1 MTTIST
7 LLQSNG
13 RSPSNDPKPPF
24 TNQQLIPIY
33 TDWVN
38 RYLEKQQLQPIHDL
52 TYDLREPKAL
62 VGLISAVTVG
72 CRGTSHSVLLCALN
86 AEDPIERTEKCL
98 HYLSS
103 IGVNVS
109 NVRAR
114 DLYNGHL
121 GEILA
126 LLFALSHFK
135 QQQKALN
142 STTFKPPHSTIVTVG
157 HANVVPLQSTSSVD
171 SSLKSSQSL
180 IRKPTTTMSSAA
192 ISKTPKPLGST
203 SSLVEPSTGARVGA
217 SKLLPPTSN
226 TRKLAPPSVAAPTS
240 SAQPL
245 TNRTTRLPASGT
257 NRLKPP
263 VATVKTPQRSI
274 AGQSTQTN
282 VRLPSTTLQN
292 ATPTTSLLLTSC
304 SSTASSSVSAS
315 SVKATISAQT
325 TASGLKP
332 PRSVSRAI
340 KPPVA
345 LKHRSSSAPRPA
357 IVSAVKTTPSI
368 EPIANTNS
376 SAPEPQKM
384 LKFFGKTRRS
394 SASPVISKD
403 ERSND
408 TNIQTKSKTP
418 IAANKLNRS
427 AALRAPSSGPLSVAV
442 TEKISEPTAKLPNC
456 SVATTSL
463 LRPPSSTRTADPP
476 KRTSKSSSDD
486 SAFGDDLHSGSSS
499 SPAALSPRLSETPPP
514 KSNIPIVED
523 SGISSDATSEP
534 TRNSQERKPTLA
546 VRGITA
552 PNRIVEEIAEVVENS
567 TDEKTS
573 SEQSDGQKAQSTT
586 VVGVV
591 NPLVTEAKPT
601 SMVAKPAVPVRKTSR
616 LTSVPKDD
624 QDVPPAPS
632 LRIPGMSRATNT
644 TRPPVAPT
652 TTGQSDAN
660 TNDVD
665 YSRSASEMCSIDE
678 ASLMRSPMRRTNR
691 MNTHRREFN
700 DSCDDSSSISTDVS
714 QDFDDVSTDDLTGSS
729 LSDHPMAAATS
740 ADYRKAESTVHRPR
754 TSGGHHADPPRIHQR
769 RLVEQQQSVVEELLQ
784 RSRTSQRGIAYNTN
798 NTETLKLSVKYVKLV
813 ILSVDWPFFKCFGS
827 SFSPNKTK
835 DEPAGYSAIAQ
846 RSSSTVSTTRFR
858 KPARSSRAFWSFRP
872 FLTVEDASG
881 LKVNPKHSRRIFVPF
896 AFRFYGVGFLR
907 FNPTYSRV
915 YHTLHGAPLNGRL
928 SSQTPQLLLSHD
940 GDTLSVARPS
950 TARPTLRTLANNQ
963 PPPSYH
969 DHTTAA
975 QYQQNVA
982 GQSPFHSHSLDR
994 HGHLKHL
1001 TSSTNDLPY
1010 DSVGGQH
1017 RFSVAPPISHQLDGH
1032 NVYAAVSEIGRGSNR
1047 AYRGYVESM
1056 AGQSHGRAH
1065 AVRGSQLRSASLSSS
1080 NNSSLMSRSM
1090 VLYESDSNLSSPSE
1104 PNNNHTTVGST
1115 TRERLYA
1122 EMMAAI
1128 RSRTP
1133 PRSSRRLPPFSVANT
1148 SRMPSPSSQQR
1159 SNGALSARLPPTSNG
1174 SEYAN
1179 GMNLQLHKLTTEL
1192 NCSPRAP
1199 ASHLMRLGNNG
1210 VNYTN
1215 GSQLSLTS
1223 SLGSTYSMP
1232 EDAYEGVIRQLNNE
1246 MANCREQITNLNEKK
1261 DDFHQIIHLFDSKLE
1276 VLMRQVE
1283 KLQKK
1288 SAKPNDIENLVKQI
1302 EDLRQLSTNAGVRV
1316 NRDAN
1321 GVRSQSID
1329 PGDLRKHPSV
1339 ESVNS
1344 YASMK
1349 TAKTIDKNNGFS
1361 RNGTKKGW
1369 IRSSFT
1375 RAFAKGKKSKSG
1387 TCSESEQSPLHRPL
1401 GTIVDSTNALDE
1413 TEDGLLRL
1421 QLQLQEKERQLS
1433 DVQLEA
1439 VGKAREVELL
1449 RDTVNRLKNEN
1460 KVLKN
1465 TTLLLERRAMRSESR
1480 CDSRQSLST
1489 CYHEDEAFY
1498 ETPPSL
1504 ADRSCSSSS
1513 SSKRSSGGLNARVVV
1528 NIDIAGNLDFRTPGP
1543 ELNIGFIPL
1552 PSVHTNWTEI
1562 DQQLCVLMD
1571 EYLRRVDPEMT
1582 LGLSSFEPCIGY
1594 QMTDGSIRDCLNGA
1608 TPSQPPVE
1616 LITPAS
1622 IIRLRLRGATQN
1634 SMDSLVLESL
1644 FPAETIQKLLRL
1656 LLDSR
1661 RLVVNGPTGSGKS
1674 KLLRYLARY
1683 LAAQRNISSDQ
1694 IHDIAFP
1701 TDEADKR
1708 FTQVQQELT
1717 RVLKSEEESIVLIDN
1732 MPRKRLDVICS
1743 ALAAAD
1749 EHFSADIAGRQVHG
1763 PFFLITLNRTESAN
1777 LHLQQMQVAHNVH
1790 CFSIYCQIEP
1800 IKGFLGRYL
1809 RRRIAQDDYTGK
1821 SRCNEQLEQ
1830 VINFLNHTLQAIN
1843 EFIKNV
1849 NQLDTIGPRI
1859 FLACPLSS
1867 MDKSREW
1874 FIQLYNGSI
1883 LPFLAK
1889 VFRESDSFTKEWRD
1903 PKDVIAEHWPW
1914 LDGNVAEKVLNSVA
1928 AELEKP
1934 SQSTSSNSSV
1944 TSAMLSI

>member
-1 MTTIST
+1 MTTITTS
-7 LLQSNG
+7 LQSNG
-13 RSPSNDPKPPF
+13 RSPPNDPKPPF

-52 TYDLREPKAL
+52 TYDLREPTAL

-142 STTFKPPHSTIVTVG
+142 SSTFKPPQSTLVTVG
-157 HANVVPLQSTSSVD
+157 HANVVPLQSNSSVG

-180 IRKPTTTMSSAA
+180 IRKPTATMSSATM
-192 ISKTPKPLGST
+192 SKTPKPLGST
-203 SSLVEPSTGARVGA
+203 SSLVESSTGSRLGA
-217 SKLLPPTSN
+217 SKLLAPTSN
-226 TRKLAPPSVAAPTS
+226 TRKLAPPSVSVPTS

-263 VATVKTPQRSI
+263 VATVKTPQRSVP
-274 AGQSTQTN
+274 GQSTQTN
-282 VRLPSTTLQN
+282 VRPPSTTQTTTLQN
-292 ATPTTSLLLTSC
+292 ATPTTSLLVTSC

-315 SVKATISAQT
+315 SVKATISGQT
-325 TASGLKP
+325 NTSGLKA

-357 IVSAVKTTPSI
+357 IVSAVKTAPSV
-368 EPIANTNS
+368 EPLANTNS
-376 SAPEPQKM
+376 SVPEPQKM

-408 TNIQTKSKTP
+408 TSIQTKSKTS

-442 TEKISEPTAKLPNC
+442 TEKISESTAKLPNC
-456 SVATTSL
+456 SAATTSF
-463 LRPPSSTRTADPP
+463 LRPPSSTRTADQP

-514 KSNIPIVED
+514 KSSIPTVED

-552 PNRIVEEIAEVVENS
+552 PNRIVEEIPEAVENS

-573 SEQSDGQKAQSTT
+573 PEQSDDQKAQLTT

-591 NPLVTEAKPT
+591 NPLVSEDKTT
-601 SMVAKPAVPVRKTSR
+601 LMVAKPAVPIRKTSR

-632 LRIPGMSRATNT
+632 LRIPGMSRATNP

-652 TTGQSDAN
+652 TTGQSDVN
-660 TNDVD
+660 TNDIG
-665 YSRSASEMCSIDE
+665 YSRSPSEMCSIDE

-729 LSDHPMAAATS
+729 LSDHPMAATS
-740 ADYRKAESTVHRPR
+740 AEYRKTESSVHRPR
-754 TSGGHHADPPRIHQR
+754 TSGGHADPPRIHQR

-798 NTETLKLSVKYVKLV
+798 N
-813 ILSVDWPFFKCFGS
+813 
-827 SFSPNKTK
+827 
-835 DEPAGYSAIAQ
+835 
-846 RSSSTVSTTRFR
+846 
-858 KPARSSRAFWSFRP
+858 
-872 FLTVEDASG
+872 
-881 LKVNPKHSRRIFVPF
+881 
-896 AFRFYGVGFLR
+896 
-907 FNPTYSRV
+907 PTYSRV
-915 YHTLHGAPLNGRL
+915 YHTLHGAPLNSRL

-963 PPPSYH
+963 PPSYQ
-969 DHTTAA
+969 DHTAAA

-1001 TSSTNDLPY
+1001 TNSTNDLAY

-1056 AGQSHGRAH
+1056 ASQSHGRAH
-1065 AVRGSQLRSASLSSS
+1065 VVRGSQLRSASLSSS

-1104 PNNNHTTVGST
+1104 PNNNHTAVGST

-1148 SRMPSPSSQQR
+1148 TRMPSPGSQR
-1159 SNGALSARLPPTSNG
+1159 SNGAISARLLPTSNG

-1179 GMNLQLHKLTTEL
+1179 GINLQLHKLTTEL

-1199 ASHLMRLGNNG
+1199 ASHLMRHANNG
-1210 VNYTN
+1210 TNFTN

-1276 VLMRQVE
+1276 LLMRQVE

-1316 NRDAN
+1316 NRDTN

-1401 GTIVDSTNALDE
+1401 DTIVDSTNALDE

-1513 SSKRSSGGLNARVVV
+1513 SSKRSSGGFNARVVV

-1562 DQQLCVLMD
+1562 DQQLCALMD

-1594 QMTDGSIRDCLNGA
+1594 QMTDGSIRDCLNGV
-1608 TPSQPPVE
+1608 TPSQPPIE

-1656 LLDSR
+1656 LVDSR

-1683 LAAQRNISSDQ
+1683 LAAQRNISNDQ

-1701 TDEADKR
+1701 ADEADKR

-1717 RVLKSEEESIVLIDN
+1717 RVLKSEENSIVLIDN

-1843 EFIKNV
+1843 DFIKNV

-1867 MDKSREW
+1867 MDKSRDW
-1874 FIQLYNGSI
+1874 FIQLYNNSI

-1889 VFRESDSFTKEWRD
+1889 VFRESDSFAKEWRD